1 MYMYNY
7 FLHQIKEWFVTIM
20 VRFSTQGAYFV
31 TSKGG
36 CLFDIG
42 SLFLLQR
49 NNLMFK
55 AKLEYGIQ
63 KKKQ

>member
-31 TSKGG
+31 TSREGAY
-36 CLFDIG
+36 LT
-42 SLFLLQR
+42 
-49 NNLMFK
+49 
-55 AKLEYGIQ
+55 
-63 KKKQ
+63 